1 MAKFYN
7 VAEAT
12 GLICYGTFSFMP
24 FQFHDYKSV
33 ENLVIVTFSVYFI
46 NPNH

>member
-7 VAEAT
+7 VVEA
-12 GLICYGTFSFMP
+12 GLICDGTFSFMP
-24 FQFHDYKSV
+24 FQFHDYKPV